1 MTVVMD
7 TDRQPAGQEAWEK
20 PKKDPSVK
28 VRTLLISEIFQKVN
42 NAKTKPE
49 KIKVLKTNDSEALR
63 TVCKMSFDPK
73 IISEL
78 PEGTPPFIQN
88 EAPEGTEHTK
98 LYTEYKKLYRFCKGG
113 DPNLQS
119 MRRETLFVQMLEGL
133 HKDEAKVLIQAK
145 DKTLH
150 RTYKGLSDAVVKEA
164 FDWDDEYQRKDV

>member
-1 MTVVMD
+1 MAVVMD
-7 TDRQPAGQEAWEK
+7 TQQQPAGQEAWEK
-20 PKKDPSVK
+20 PRREPSVK

-49 KIKVLKTNDSEALR
+49 KINILKTNDSEALR

-73 IISEL
+73 ISSEL
-78 PEGTPPFIQN
+78 PEGSPPFIEN

-113 DPNLQS
+113 DPKLQS

-133 HKDEAKVLIQAK
+133 HKDEAKVLILAK
-145 DKTLH
+145 DKILH
-150 RTYKGLSDAVVKEA
+150 RKYKGLSDAVVKEA
-164 FDWDDEYQRKDV
+164 FNWNDDYQRQDV